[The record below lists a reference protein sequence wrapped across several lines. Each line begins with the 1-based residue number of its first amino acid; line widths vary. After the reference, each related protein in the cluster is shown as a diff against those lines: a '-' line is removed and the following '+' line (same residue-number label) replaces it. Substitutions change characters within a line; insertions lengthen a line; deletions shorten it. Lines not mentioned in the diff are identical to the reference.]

1 MSLYKESQSTI
12 EDLKDAVSKV
22 KESKAKLN
30 SSADSMT
37 TAINA
42 FVDIAKPLHVVVAK
56 NLDLEKIINEQ
67 MTALLGRLDEIKTD
81 SISQHDATTRVN
93 LQHITELRA
102 ALVSRLDELKNDS
115 IAQYNETTRVN
126 LEHITALR
134 TVIVKINTRVTIMAC
149 TLLFGII
156 GAGLTMFML
165 T

>member
-30 SSADSMT
+30 SAADSMT

-93 LQHITELRA
+93 L
-102 ALVSRLDELKNDS
+102 
-115 IAQYNETTRVN
+115 
-126 LEHITALR
+126 EHITALR
-134 TVIVKINTRVTIMAC
+134 TVIVKINTRVNIMAC